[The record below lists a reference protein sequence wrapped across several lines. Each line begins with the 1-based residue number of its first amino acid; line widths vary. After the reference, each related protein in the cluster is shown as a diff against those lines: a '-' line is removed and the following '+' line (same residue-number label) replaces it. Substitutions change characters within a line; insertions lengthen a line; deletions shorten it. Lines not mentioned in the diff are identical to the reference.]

1 VFWFLLFVVSFFT
14 IWVLDN
20 RYLVSRQIPEQITE
34 VIISEA
40 TVLEVVVPKATIPEV
55 VTVPQGEIRLVPVPR
70 NISLNLGITRAIF
83 SDIEIPIFDYEDQVY
98 VLVPASAQKPVGAYN
113 LEILEDERVVNSL
126 IVNVVHKEFPKD
138 VLNVRYEFAEFPQ
151 EVKENIR
158 EVKQPFLEAL
168 QRTVVTRRWSTGFSY
183 PLETIDITDFFG
195 QQRVYTNY
203 TTPFHSGVDLRAA
216 PGTSVRAISE
226 GRVLWGGDSKLY
238 FEGNA
243 VVIDHG
249 QKIISMY
256 LHLDSVEVEVHDIV
270 RRGQVVG
277 RSGASGFGTGPHLH
291 FAVKVGG
298 EYVGP
303 LQFIGV
309 FQDIR

>member
-1 VFWFLLFVVSFFT
+1 MLWFLLFIVPITAV
-14 IWVLDN
+14 WVLGSE
-20 RYLVSRQIPEQITE
+20 YLVSRQIPERIPE
-34 VIISEA
+34 VITSEA
-40 TVLEVVVPKATIPEV
+40 TVLEVVVPKV
-55 VTVPQGEIRLVPVPR
+55 VVPKVVAVPQGEIRLVLVPR
-70 NISLNLGITRAIF
+70 NISLNPGITRAIF
-83 SDIEIPIFDYEDQVY
+83 DGAEVPIFDYSGYVY
-98 VLVPASAQKPVGAYN
+98 VLLPVSAQKPVGAYD
-113 LEILEDERVVNSL
+113 LEVLEGERVVNSL
-126 IVNVVHKEFPKD
+126 LVNVVHKEFPKD
-138 VLNVRYEFAEFPQ
+138 VLNVSYEFVEFPQ
-151 EVKENIR
+151 EVKDSIR

-168 QRTVVTRRWSTGFSY
+168 QRTVAIRRWSTGFSH
-183 PLETIDITDFFG
+183 PLEVIDITDFFG

-256 LHLDSVEVEVHDIV
+256 LHLDSVEVEVGDIV

-298 EYVGP
+298 KYVGP
-303 LQFIGV
+303 LQFIGA